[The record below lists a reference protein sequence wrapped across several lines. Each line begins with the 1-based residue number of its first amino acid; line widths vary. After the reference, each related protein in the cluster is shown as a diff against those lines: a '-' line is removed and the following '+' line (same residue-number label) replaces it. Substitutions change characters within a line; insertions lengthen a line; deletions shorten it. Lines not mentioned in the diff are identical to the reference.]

1 MRGLLELRD
10 TSQMRTTQTWR
21 TNRSRVLRSNSTSAE
36 DLIWSELRGRR
47 LGGLKFVRQCPV
59 GPFFADFVCRENKI
73 IVEIDGGTHGTET
86 EVARDQTRSAYLL
99 AVDFRIFRV
108 HNQDVYDNIDGVLDT
123 LLASVRGEVAWADDV
138 PDAAPH
144 PNPLPVKCRDGERG

>member
-1 MRGLLELRD
+1 
-10 TSQMRTTQTWR
+10 MRTTQTWR

-59 GPFFADFVCRENKI
+59 GPFFVDFVCRENKI
-73 IVEIDGGTHGTET
+73 IVEIDGGTHGSSAEI
-86 EVARDQTRSAYLL
+86 ARDQQRSAYLQ
-99 AVDFRIFRV
+99 AKGFRIFRA

-123 LLASVRGEVAWADDV
+123 LLALARGEVARADTV
-138 PDAAPH
+138 LDAAPH
-144 PNPLPVKCRDGERG
+144 PNPLPVKCSDGERG